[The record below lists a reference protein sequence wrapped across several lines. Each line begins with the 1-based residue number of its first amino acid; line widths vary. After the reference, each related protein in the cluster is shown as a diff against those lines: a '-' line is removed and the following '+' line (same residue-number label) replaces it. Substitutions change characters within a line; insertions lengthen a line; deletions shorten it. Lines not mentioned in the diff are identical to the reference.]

1 MGSSEYFGS
10 VNIIEIPIT
19 SGQIVVAAFLH
30 PHLGSYS
37 LEMSIECLGKACSVS
52 TIPGILLS

>member
-1 MGSSEYFGS
+1 VYSKVMGSSEYFGS

-37 LEMSIECLGKACSVS
+37 
-52 TIPGILLS
+52 